1 MSEEKQGGEGKSGD
15 EGKSGGSQ
23 QPTTCCP
30 MRRKVVVGIIGVLP
44 EDKSGVADSELA
56 DFMRFDLQGADGK
69 PVLAFRF
76 CPWCGAARA
85 PDAEVRIVDVRFA
98 QAEPPPD
105 PEGGFEPP
113 KDFEPPPS
121 GEGPAWD
128 PPKDYDPPSPDGEG
142 WK

>member
-1 MSEEKQGGEGKSGD
+1 MSEEQQGGQVPSGGEGK
-15 EGKSGGSQ
+15 Q
-23 QPTTCCP
+23 TTCCP

-56 DFMRFDLQGADGK
+56 DFMRFDLQGPDGK

-76 CPWCGAARA
+76 CPWCGAARM

-98 QAEPPPD
+98 EGPEPPPEQD
-105 PEGGFEPP
+105 GFEPP

>member
-1 MSEEKQGGEGKSGD
+1 MSEEQGGETA
-15 EGKSGGSQ
+15 GGGEAK
-23 QPTTCCP
+23 QPSTCCP

-44 EDKSGVADSELA
+44 EEQSGVADSELA
-56 DFMRFDLQGADGK
+56 DYLRFDLQGPDGK

-85 PDAEVRIVDVRFA
+85 PDAETRIVDVRFA
-98 QAEPPPD
+98 QAEPPSD
-105 PEGGFEPP
+105 AEGFEPP
-113 KDFEPPPS
+113 RDFEPPSGDS

-128 PPKDYDPPSPDGEG
+128 PPKDFDPPPSDGEG